1 MDRLLIASI
10 IQGEAGVMGPA
21 GMLFVAL
28 VLQHRIWDCGHS
40 EARVA
45 REWYGRAGPSEE
57 ALRLADLVLE
67 GRLPSCEYY
76 YCMGGKVDVER
87 FNWEPGDAICIVGG
101 NSIHLYKE
109 WPEEDD
115 DSRTADDNN

>member
-1 MDRLLIASI
+1 
-10 IQGEAGVMGPA
+10 MGPA

-76 YCMGGKVDVER
+76 YCMGGKVDVEQ

-109 WPEEDD
+109 WPKKRNENE
-115 DSRTADDNN
+115 T